1 MGLQRTKKLLL
12 IDGFGEG
19 FMEKAGFNLVFE
31 GGHGLGKGFS
41 KVRDQ
46 HEPNHEGGNI
56 GQCQVSQQHSWV
68 RGYCGRGERRQ
79 I

>member
-1 MGLQRTKKLLL
+1 MGLQRTKKSLL

-19 FMEKAGFNLVFE
+19 FMEKADFNLVFE
-31 GGHGLGKGFS
+31 GGRGLRKGFS

-46 HEPNHEGGNI
+46 HGPNHESGNT
-56 GQCQVSQQHSWV
+56 GRCQVFQQHRWV
-68 RGYCGRGERRQ
+68 RGYCGRAEIRQ